1 MPRGN
6 YTIQRGCEECGKIFT
21 PPTLV
26 SKYCCPACSKRAYKK
41 RQIAKEKEA
50 IRQALIRR
58 IPSCKGYLTV
68 KEAMLI
74 YGISKDVLYRMIRQG
89 LIPSY
94 NFGQRQIRL
103 SRQYMDKHF
112 KTKAGSR
119 KRKKEALSFEPKDCY
134 TIGEI
139 AKKFH
144 INDSSV
150 FKHIRRHSILHVKS
164 ATMFMPRNQKLIN
177 YISRYEESITKYQ
190 SDRQTQKVEL

>member
-6 YTIQRGCEECGKIFT
+6 YTIQRSCEECGKIFT

-50 IRQALIRR
+50 QRKALARR
-58 IPSCKGYLTV
+58 IPASKSYLTIP
-68 KEAMLI
+68 EAVLL
-74 YGISKDVLYRMIRQG
+74 YGISKDVLYRMIRKG
-89 LIPSY
+89 LIPSH
-94 NFGQRQIRL
+94 NLGQRRTRL
-103 SRQYMDKHF
+103 SRQYMDEHF
-112 KTKAGSR
+112 KTKPAVKKK
-119 KRKKEALSFEPKDCY
+119 KRETLSFEPKDCY

-150 FKHIRRHSILHVKS
+150 FKHIRRHSIPTRQIGNYVYVPKS
-164 ATMFMPRNQKLIN
+164 EIDKL
-177 YISRYEESITKYQ
+177 YKS
-190 SDRQTQKVEL
+190 L

>member
-6 YTIQRGCEECGKIFT
+6 YTIQRSCEECGKIFT

-58 IPSCKGYLTV
+58 IPSSKGYLTV

-94 NFGQRQIRL
+94 NFGQRLIRL
-103 SRQYMDKHF
+103 SRQYMDEHF

-119 KRKKEALSFEPKDCY
+119 KRK
-134 TIGEI
+134 
-139 AKKFH
+139 
-144 INDSSV
+144 
-150 FKHIRRHSILHVKS
+150 RRHCPLNPKIVTPSERSQRSSISMTAVCLSTYAVILFLHAKS
-164 ATMFMPRNQKLIN
+164 VTMFMFPNLKLIN
-177 YISRYEESITKYQ
+177 CISRYEESIPIPK
-190 SDRQTQKVEL
+190 

>member
-6 YTIQRGCEECGKIFT
+6 YTIQRSCEECGKIFT

-89 LIPSY
+89 SIPSY
-94 NFGQRQIRL
+94 NFGQRLIRL
-103 SRQYMDKHF
+103 SRQYMDEHF

-119 KRKKEALSFEPKDCY
+119 KRKKEALSFEPTLSKILC
-134 TIGEI
+134 
-139 AKKFH
+139 KWKQ
-144 INDSSV
+144 DSVISFFLYLDSA
-150 FKHIRRHSILHVKS
+150 FKYKHKLVH
-164 ATMFMPRNQKLIN
+164 NQ
-177 YISRYEESITKYQ
+177 SP
-190 SDRQTQKVEL
+190 V

>member
-6 YTIQRGCEECGKIFT
+6 YTIQRSCEECGKIFT
-21 PPTLV
+21 PPTLM

-50 IRQALIRR
+50 IRQALVRR
-58 IPSCKGYLTV
+58 IPSNKGYLTV
-68 KEAMLI
+68 KESMLI

-94 NFGQRQIRL
+94 NFGQRLTRL
-103 SRQYMDKHF
+103 SRQYMDEHF
-112 KTKAGSR
+112 KTKVGSR

-144 INDSSV
+144 INDSWKIQCKLPPKTKR
-150 FKHIRRHSILHVKS
+150 FCPLKTFNNAPLKS
-164 ATMFMPRNQKLIN
+164 L
-177 YISRYEESITKYQ
+177 
-190 SDRQTQKVEL
+190 DRWGYYYFNPLAELKR

>member
-6 YTIQRGCEECGKIFT
+6 YTIQRSCEECGKIFT

-50 IRQALIRR
+50 IRQALVRR
-58 IPSCKGYLTV
+58 IPSSKGYLTV

-89 LIPSY
+89 LIPSC
-94 NFGQRQIRL
+94 NFGQRLTRL
-103 SRQYMDKHF
+103 SRQYMNEHF

-150 FKHIRRHSILHVKS
+150 FKHIRRHSIPTRQIGNYVYVPKS
-164 ATMFMPRNQKLIN
+164 EINKL
-177 YISRYEESITKYQ
+177 YKT
-190 SDRQTQKVEL
+190 L